1 MTTDHAVEDPQSLRM
16 MAVLQ
21 ESARKTGVRAT
32 ADWLGVDRRTVL
44 TCLSQGEL
52 TSRIRKA
59 LERELSSEATPEQTE
74 IRDLAQR
81 QDARIG
87 DLESRVAGIAGDLD
101 RLETALKAGREESA
115 KGLRTLTRQVERLN
129 TQGNPETFGGAAR
142 QPTDSGGVKSVATE
156 SGTGNPLVLRAP
168 APKIEPPQTPTRPW
182 FPPRDYKDVVTIE
195 PATDDSYVYGKA
207 WPLVREWRMLRR
219 GLPPGGKSLS
229 WLKVEE
235 RLLVVEM
242 ALLDEHKL
250 TLPPDKQPIDDFW
263 RQHIMDWRRNDL
275 HDIRTRIRRR
285 KLLRW
290 VRRLATFGAW
300 WG

>member
-1 MTTDHAVEDPQSLRM
+1 MVTDHAVEDPQGLRM

-21 ESARKTGVRAT
+21 ESVRKTGARAT

-44 TCLSQGEL
+44 TCLNQGEL

-59 LERELSSEATPEQTE
+59 LERELSSEATPEQAE

-101 RLETALKAGREESA
+101 RLETALKAGREEWN
-115 KGLRTLTRQVERLN
+115 KGLRALTRQVERLN
-129 TQGNPETFGGAAR
+129 RHGNPEAAGGAAR
-142 QPTDSGGVKSVATE
+142 QPTGSDGVKSGTTK
-156 SGTGNPLVLRAP
+156 SGTGNPLVVGGP
-168 APKIEPPQTPTRPW
+168 APKIEPPETPTRPW

-195 PATDDSYVYGKA
+195 PAPDDSYVYGKA

-219 GLPPGGKSLS
+219 GHPLKGKSLS
-229 WLKVEE
+229 WLKAEE
-235 RLLVVEM
+235 RLLIVEM
-242 ALLDEHKL
+242 TLLDQHKL

-263 RQHIMDWRRNDL
+263 RQHIMNWRRNDL